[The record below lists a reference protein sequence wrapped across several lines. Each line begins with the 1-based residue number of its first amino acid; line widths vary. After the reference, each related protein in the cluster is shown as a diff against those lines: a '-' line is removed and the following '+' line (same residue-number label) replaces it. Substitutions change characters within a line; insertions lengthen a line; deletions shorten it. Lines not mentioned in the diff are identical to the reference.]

1 MSTDPN
7 PADREEAAR
16 RDMAQALA
24 VVMYSALPPQS
35 GELPRLEFTN
45 RYAIEYFGI
54 DPEEIAGDRWIEL
67 VHPDDRAGVRV
78 TWQAALESGQQYHNL
93 RRVRLADGSYRRF
106 LAQTLPLQG
115 EGGEVLKWYGVVTPL
130 EGPRLSESRPLPGR
144 LDYYPLTD
152 SGGLI
157 HILQVAIWED
167 RPDDPAAKRHPSGN
181 W

>member
-1 MSTDPN
+1 
-7 PADREEAAR
+7 
-16 RDMAQALA
+16 
-24 VVMYSALPPQS
+24 
-35 GELPRLEFTN
+35 
-45 RYAIEYFGI
+45 
-54 DPEEIAGDRWIEL
+54 
-67 VHPDDRAGVRV
+67 VRV

-93 RRVRLADGSYRRF
+93 HRVRLADGSYRRF
-106 LAQTLPLQG
+106 LAQALPMRDERG
-115 EGGEVLKWYGVVTPL
+115 KVLKWYGVVTPL
-130 EGPRLSESRPLPGR
+130 EGPRLQGSRPLPGR